1 MPSPQ
6 YLIVNKPGWVHCQV
20 LSDPRAKIF
29 WSKTLQWP
37 RGTKLNKLEFIEFS
51 NGSLYV
57 RKAQLRY
64 EGTYYCTAA
73 NSGGFE
79 FKSVQVKVGGM
90 EKQVKL
96 SVRHKTCFIC
106 LIYDVENWYEDTWNI
121 LPIISASIRAVSSP
135 QVKLTVRH
143 KTCFICLIYDVENW
157 YEDT

>member
-106 LIYDVENWYEDTWNI
+106 LIYDVDTEHFTVHQC
-121 LPIISASIRAVSSP
+121 LDQGHKQSP
-135 QVKLTVRH
+135 SETYCATQNMFHL
-143 KTCFICLIYDVENW
+143 LDL
-157 YEDT
+157 